1 MSIARKTPR
10 TTSVIVKSGSSV
22 DAASVVVTAAITSG
36 TANDLRQ
43 LKLSLMATR
52 EKLMLVSPD
61 LLSDADHQAWTQ
73 QIFEVSVAINATRNA
88 ELESLSADFR
98 NELPAFSAA
107 TKKLVDDLFALQKA
121 VAVIKAVAGALS
133 VVTKIAKLAS

>member
-1 MSIARKTPR
+1 MPTARKTPR
-10 TTSVIVKSGSSV
+10 RTNAPVKSSSSIG
-22 DAASVVVTAAITSG
+22 AAPVVVTSAIASG
-36 TANDLRQ
+36 TADNLRQ

-61 LLSDADHQAWTQ
+61 LLSDADHQAWTR
-73 QIFEVSVAINATRNA
+73 QIFEVSTAINATRNA

-98 NELPAFSAA
+98 TELPAFSAA
-107 TKKLVDDLFALQKA
+107 TKKLVEDLFALQKA
-121 VAVIKAVAGALS
+121 VAVIKAVAGALN